1 MTIFCL
7 KGSGALSALQRV
19 CANNVDV
26 PVSQVVYTGM
36 LNNQG
41 GYQTDCTVTRL
52 GEHRLEYATELEG
65 TMQAWI

>member
-1 MTIFCL
+1 MNCVIIYLTTVYL
-7 KGSGALSALQRV
+7 KGKDVVSALQRV

-52 GEHRLEYATELEG
+52 GENRLVG
-65 TMQAWI
+65 